1 MTQRLNLANQE
12 KIIQAHE
19 HSSNH
24 KEELKNSS
32 VIGCF
37 YCCNYIKF
45 NEIKEWIDAGDT
57 ALCPKCGIDSVIGS
71 DSDYTISKKFLKDMN
86 AHWFAIR

>member
-1 MTQRLNLANQE
+1 LANQE

-24 KEELKNSS
+24 KEELKNSA

-37 YCCNYIKF
+37 YCCNHFKF
-45 NEIKEWIDAGDT
+45 SEIKEWIDAGDT

-71 DSDYTISKKFLKDMN
+71 DSDYTISKKFLKEMN
-86 AHWFAIR
+86 EYWFAIR